1 MDSDL
6 NRITAEVGQL
16 LGSLP
21 WEWLIATLHLILA
34 FMATVHALLYKRDP
48 RAALGW
54 VSVCLFFPLAG
65 SLLYYTFGINRVQT
79 HAHRLSGGR
88 RFRFRVGYERGSL
101 VHRPVPSL
109 QLDDDDRQLFVA
121 VADHVSTFPLCE
133 GNHITM
139 LRNGEQAYPAM
150 LAAIAGAEHYVLLIT
165 YLFQWDAVGRQ
176 FVAALKQAQARGV
189 KVYVLLDGVGEWY
202 SWPGMV
208 VRQLRRAGIDV
219 ERFLPPRLLPPSFSI
234 NLRNHR
240 KILVVDGEQAFTGGM
255 NIGVRHLLESQSA
268 HRTSDL
274 HFFMR
279 GSVVQQ
285 LQQVFRSD
293 WRFASGRPLDL
304 LLPPQAVRQPD
315 QAAGA
320 GQGSV
325 FCRCISDGPGE
336 DLDRIALI
344 LMGTISA
351 AREQLTLITPYFLP
365 SRELIGSLQ
374 AAALRGVIVTV
385 ILPEKSNLRVVD
397 WASRNLLWE
406 LLQYGVRIRYQ
417 PPPFAHTKL
426 LLVDGHYAQ
435 VGSANIDARSLRLNF
450 ELNVEIHG
458 AGAVAPLQAYSEE
471 ILHTSRQVTL
481 REIVSRPLPARI
493 RDAACWLFLPYL

>member
-1 MDSDL
+1 M
-6 NRITAEVGQL
+6 GQL

-21 WEWLIATLHLILA
+21 WEWLVAALHLILA
-34 FMATVHALLYKRDP
+34 LMATVHALLYKRDP

-54 VSVCLFFPLAG
+54 VSMCLFFPLAG

-79 HAHRLSGGR
+79 QAHRLSGGR

-101 VHRPVPSL
+101 VHRPTPSL

-133 GNHITM
+133 GNRITM

-202 SWPGMV
+202 SWPGVV
-208 VRQLRRAGIDV
+208 VRHLRRAGVAV

-255 NIGVRHLLESQSA
+255 NIGVRHLLESESA

-274 HFFMR
+274 HFAMR

-293 WRFASGRPLDL
+293 WQFASGRPLDL
-304 LLPPQAVRQPD
+304 LLPPQVPQQVSLQETVQEAWH
-315 QAAGA
+315 AGTSDE
-320 GQGSV
+320 SV
-325 FCRCISDGPGE
+325 CCRCISDGPGE
-336 DLDRIALI
+336 DLDRIALV

-374 AAALRGVIVTV
+374 AAALRGVAVTV
-385 ILPEKSNLRVVD
+385 ILPEKSNLRMVD

-406 LLQYGVRIRYQ
+406 LLQYGVRVRYQ

-426 LLVDGHYAQ
+426 LLIDGHYAQ

-458 AGAVAPLQAYSEE
+458 ASAVAPLQAYGDE
-471 ILHTSRQVTL
+471 ILHASRQVTL